1 MTVAHSANPGR
12 HRLTERHDDL
22 YETPSQA
29 VHALL
34 AVEEIPSG
42 AIWEPACGPGAIAR
56 VLRRAGHK
64 VWATDLVD
72 YSSPDQDQSGIDFL
86 MESGSA
92 PCYIGSILTN
102 PPFKLADQFVR
113 HALLLC
119 PRVYMLLR
127 LAFLESERRS
137 AILESGWLKRVYVFR
152 KRLPMM
158 HRAGWQGPRATSS
171 IPFAW
176 FVFDREHRGPTELHR
191 ISSRY
196 TLTRLSDQGAGQEA
210 AHARCAGK

>member
-1 MTVAHSANPGR
+1 MTAYAHTLADR
-12 HRLTERHDDL
+12 RDDL
-22 YETPSQA
+22 YETPTQA
-29 VHALL
+29 TRALL

-56 VLRRAGHK
+56 VLRAAGHE

-72 YSSPDQDQSGIDFL
+72 YASPDQDQSGIDFL
-86 MESGSA
+86 LEHGSA
-92 PCYIGSILTN
+92 PCFIGSIITN
-102 PPFKLADQFVR
+102 PPYKLADQFVR

-137 AILESGWLKRVYVFR
+137 AILESGWLARVHVFR

-158 HRAGWQGPRATSS
+158 HRHGRQGPHASSS

-176 FVFDREHRGPTELHR
+176 FVWDRSHCGKAVLDR
-191 ISSRY
+191 I
-196 TLTRLSDQGAGQEA
+196 
-210 AHARCAGK
+210 